1 MPRHSLS
8 NSHFSTDYQSH
19 DVLQWLKDNA
29 PKQYE
34 KLNKDFEGDLDRIK
48 FTGSHYDT
56 DAMEVDIEWGSWL
69 VDAIEQLDI
78 KEYEHDDGSKGWSIF
93 WEDGEPWL
101 ERLPTEGE
109 IYEVVISWFSEH
121 RNIKSAV
128 VGRRVNEAVIDF
140 LSDHVDETPDGLI
153 DFVTLLEAGFMIGY
167 NIGHKDG
174 STIFS
179 GLYEYYS

>member
-56 DAMEVDIEWGSWL
+56 EAMEVDIEWGSWL

-93 WEDGEPWL
+93 WEEGEPWL
-101 ERLPTEGE
+101 VRNFEDYE
-109 IYEVVISWFSEH
+109 IRDVVVNRFMDEYIRKNDLLLDQDEVFSLTT
-121 RNIKSAV
+121 SY
-128 VGRRVNEAVIDF
+128 
-140 LSDHVDETPDGLI
+140 LI
-153 DFVTLLEAGFMIGY
+153 DFMGEHFPTEDPEALIDFMNLIEAGFYIGY
-167 NIGHKDG
+167 EKAALDNN
-174 STIFS
+174 
-179 GLYEYYS
+179 GL